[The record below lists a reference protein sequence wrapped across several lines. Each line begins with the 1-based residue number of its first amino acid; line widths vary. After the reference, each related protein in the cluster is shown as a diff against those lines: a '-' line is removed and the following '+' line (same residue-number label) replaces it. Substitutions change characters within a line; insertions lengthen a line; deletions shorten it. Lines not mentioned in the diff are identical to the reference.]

1 MRVIVGSIVA
11 AVLIWSGYWAFAA
24 HGMRSQIESAVVANP
39 DIAVGEWQLGGF
51 PYRFEL
57 DARDVAFVTPDG
69 AHGWQGPRVALTA
82 LAYQPQ
88 HMIATFPAQSRLRV
102 LGLEMDLGLGEGRAS
117 VIVQPG
123 LRLDLDRANLALDQ
137 ISLGALGLTHRADA
151 LRVALRADGA
161 ALDVGLEAT
170 AIAPDA
176 LILPK
181 GEVLPAMIARA
192 GLDARL
198 TLSAPV
204 AFAAPSPHVTQIDLR
219 QIVLDWGDLQVTGTG
234 SLRPD
239 GPGTFGGDVTLSVEN
254 WPKLLGLLT
263 ASGALEPDMLGMAQM
278 MLAGMADPAT
288 GRLDLALSL
297 RASQVFLG
305 PFPLGSFQ
313 RL

>member
-1 MRVIVGSIVA
+1 MRLIVGSVIA
-11 AVLIWSGYWAFAA
+11 LALIWSGYWAYAA
-24 HGMRSQIESAVVANP
+24 QGLRSQIESAVAANP
-39 DIAVGEWQLGGF
+39 DMRVGDWQLGGF

-102 LGLEMDLGLGEGRAS
+102 LGLDMDLALDEGRAS

-123 LRLDLDRANLALDQ
+123 LRLDLERANLALDR
-137 ISLGALGLTHRADA
+137 ISLGALGLTHRADS
-151 LRVALRADGA
+151 LRVALDADGT
-161 ALDVGLEAT
+161 ALDLGIEALSIT
-170 AIAPDA
+170 PDA

-181 GEVLPAMIARA
+181 GDVLPALIARA

-204 AFAAPSPHVTQIDLR
+204 ALAASSPQVSQIDLR
-219 QIVLDWGDLQVTGTG
+219 QIVLDWGDLKLTGTG
-234 SLRPD
+234 TLRPD

-263 ASGALEPDMLGMAQM
+263 ASGALDPDMLGMAQM

>member
-11 AVLIWSGYWAFAA
+11 AALIWSGYWAFAA
-24 HGMRSQIESAVVANP
+24 HGVRAQIESAVAANP
-39 DIAVGEWQLGGF
+39 DISVGDWQLGGF

-57 DARDVAFVTPDG
+57 DAREVAFVTPDG

-82 LAYQPQ
+82 LAYKPQ
-88 HMIATFPAQSRLRV
+88 HLIATFPAESRLRV
-102 LGLEMDLGLGEGRAS
+102 LGLDMDLGLGEGRAS

-137 ISLGALGLTHRADA
+137 VALKALGLTHSADA
-151 LRVALRADGA
+151 LRLALRADGA
-161 ALDVGLEAT
+161 ALDVALEVT
-170 AIAPDA
+170 AITPDA
-176 LILPK
+176 LILPVS
-181 GEVLPAMIARA
+181 EVLPAMIGRF
-192 GLDARL
+192 GLDAQL

-204 AFAAPSPHVTQIDLR
+204 ALAAPSPNLTEITLR
-219 QIVLDWGDLQVTGTG
+219 AIVLDWGDLKLSGTGT
-234 SLRPD
+234 LRPD
-239 GPGTFGGDVTLSVEN
+239 GPGTFGGDVALSVQN

-263 ASGALEPDMLGMAQM
+263 ASGALEPEMLGMAQM

-288 GRLDLALSL
+288 GGLTLPLSL